1 MPGTENSTRAI
12 VAFLVVTFV
21 WAWGFWGYWVPAMG
35 AGGLELSPAFLA
47 CALIGGLGP
56 SVAAIAVSLWLL
68 GPGGLRDL
76 LRQALRWN
84 VGARWYAIALFL
96 VPAVTIISLAGQY
109 LFGGP
114 LTWPPPS
121 IIPVAIF
128 WPILAS
134 LGEEFGW
141 RGFLL
146 PRLQARWGALAAAF
160 VIGIIWGVWHL
171 PADYVGL
178 KGLGWWFP
186 PAFVV
191 NGPFVLTA
199 HSVIMTWL
207 YNRSGRNFTLMLV
220 YHFSVTATAI
230 LSPSLTANDGLKVL
244 SPFITGCLLWIVAL
258 ALIAFRR
265 ADFPAATRRVP

>member
-1 MPGTENSTRAI
+1 MQGTENSTRAI
-12 VAFLVVTFV
+12 VAFLVVAFV

-47 CALIGGLGP
+47 CALIGGLGR

-84 VGARWYAIALFL
+84 AGARVGVRGRSIPRAGRHDRFTRRA
-96 VPAVTIISLAGQY
+96 VPLRGPRPGRRPASYPSRSSGQ
-109 LFGGP
+109 
-114 LTWPPPS
+114 S
-121 IIPVAIF
+121 SR
-128 WPILAS
+128 S

-146 PRLQARWGALAAAF
+146 PRLQARWGALAAAL
-160 VIGIIWGVWHL
+160 VIGMIWGVGAS
-171 PADYVGL
+171 PPTYVRGSQ
-178 KGLGWWFP
+178 GAGAGGFP
-186 PAFVV
+186 LAFVV

-199 HSVIMTWL
+199 HSVIVTWL
-207 YNRSGRNFTLMLV
+207 YNRSGRNFPLMLV

-230 LSPSLTANDGLKVL
+230 SA
-244 SPFITGCLLWIVAL
+244 
-258 ALIAFRR
+258 RR
-265 ADFPAATRRVP
+265 